1 MRAYGRRGWAALA
14 AGVLAAVTACSAS
27 GAPRPT
33 GAATMS
39 ATPTPTPTTAPGV
52 SLSEAA
58 NAFSE
63 YILTDDLL
71 RAAGSRRLVRAITRD
86 GRLDLANAEY
96 ASTHDRPARYAWGT
110 PSFLVPRLRAEELLW
125 FTAVV
130 PRDGRTAVLTFVKG
144 TDWRLSSLSLLL
156 PGQKLPEVKRDAA
169 GYAETV
175 GLDDKSVQIS
185 PRYVAPLHATIA
197 ERGPAAMGANL
208 VAPGAYTTE
217 TAATIAVNRTAART
231 DGFRYDS
238 IFTPADYPV
247 YALRTVDGG
256 ALVQYSLLR
265 TTSMTNVVFVN
276 PFLPIPPTGRWALA
290 RDAYSQT
297 MKIYET
303 QQYIAALP
311 AAAAATVI
319 GYDGAI
325 TKASG
330 T

>member
-1 MRAYGRRGWAALA
+1 MRAYGRRGWAAVA

-27 GAPRPT
+27 GDPRPSLA
-33 GAATMS
+33 AAT
-39 ATPTPTPTTAPGV
+39 AAAAPTPTSAPGV

-63 YILTDDLL
+63 YVLTDDLL
-71 RAAGSRRLVRAITRD
+71 RDAGDRRMAREITRD
-86 GRLDLANAEY
+86 GRVDLVNAEY
-96 ASTHDRPARYAWGT
+96 ASTRDRPARHTWGT
-110 PSFLVPRLRAEELLW
+110 PSFLVPRLDANELLW

-130 PRDGRTAVLTFVKG
+130 PRDDRTAVLTFVKG

-156 PGQKLPEVKRDAA
+156 PWAKLPEVKRDAA
-169 GYAETV
+169 GYAEVV

-197 ERGPAAMGANL
+197 ERGPTGIAANL

-217 TAATIAVNRTAART
+217 TAATIADNRTEAKT

-276 PFLPIPPTGRWALA
+276 PFLPIPPSGRWALA
-290 RDAYSQT
+290 RDNYSQT
-297 MKIYET
+297 TKVYET

-311 AAAAATVI
+311 PAAAARVI

-325 TKASG
+325 TRANG